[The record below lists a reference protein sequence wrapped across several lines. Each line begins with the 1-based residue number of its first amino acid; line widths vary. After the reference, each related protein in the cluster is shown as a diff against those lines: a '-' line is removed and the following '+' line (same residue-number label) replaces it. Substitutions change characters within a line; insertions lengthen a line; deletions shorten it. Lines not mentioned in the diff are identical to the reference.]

1 MKSKNLIVAVAA
13 CCLISVGGF
22 AQNKKESSKSKSLH
36 KGTAPTEQS
45 VQTEIQPVETNAS
58 LEEPAVVAPTTPSV
72 PETQVK
78 PAAANPTPVTELTPA
93 VKPAG
98 KSPQFKSKGVTAPAE
113 GKK

>member
-22 AQNKKESSKSKSLH
+22 AQNKKESSKGKTLH
-36 KGTAPTEQS
+36 KGAAPTEQS
-45 VQTEIQPVETNAS
+45 VQTEMQPVETNAS
-58 LEEPAVVAPTTPSV
+58 FEEPAPVAPTTPAT
-72 PETQVK
+72 PETPPK
-78 PAAANPTPVTELTPA
+78 PAAANPAPVTELTPA

-98 KSPQFKSKGVTAPAE
+98 KSPQFKSKPATAPAE